1 MDGNEAAAYVSYAFT
16 EVATI
21 YPITPSSP
29 MADHVDAWATN
40 GKKNLFGQPV
50 KLVEMQAESGAAG
63 AMHGSLETGSL
74 TSTYT
79 ASQGLLLMIPPM
91 YRIAGSQLPGRIK
104 TGFFPKLDITGNYSY
119 QLEKVEFLPGTDL
132 KHDNYGVE
140 AGLVQNVYSGSAVR
154 KQYDVAKLQHAIAQ
168 LSVEHT
174 VDNMIYAADVSYW
187 SVAANRNLYELS
199 EQFVQIVRELYEIV
213 NKRFEEGAISKTDV
227 LMVQN
232 RLKEAELQLNTNST
246 NYKTALQSLN
256 IMMGVEP
263 DAAVVLTDSIQKVLW
278 VPKQEGLNKA
288 LERRADYQSAI
299 MGIEMAKLQTD
310 MARSKYLPQLAVG
323 IKEKYGT
330 TLLNVDG
337 KAQWATTAYA
347 QINIPVFHWGE
358 MRQNV
363 RLSRTQEWTKELERS
378 QLKDQVSK
386 ELNNAWVN
394 VIEISKKLEIVYSSL
409 DIAKDN
415 LTLNTFSYNEGKLP
429 IIDVL
434 SAQVSWLQAY
444 TNVVSVNY
452 QYKVALAEYAKALG
466 GTDR

>member
-1 MDGNEAAAYVSYAFT
+1 MKK
-16 EVATI
+16 I
-21 YPITPSSP
+21 YLIVGA
-29 MADHVDAWATN
+29 MLWGGIVDAQTLSVEQYRQKVLEYNQDIQKSQQAVN
-40 GKKNLFGQPV
+40 GALY
-50 KLVEMQAESGAAG
+50 
-63 AMHGSLETGSL
+63 SLKG
-74 TSTYT
+74 
-79 ASQGLLLMIPPM
+79 I
-91 YRIAGSQLPGRIK
+91 R

-132 KHDNYGVE
+132 KHDIYGVE

>member
-1 MDGNEAAAYVSYAFT
+1 MKK
-16 EVATI
+16 I
-21 YPITPSSP
+21 YLIVG
-29 MADHVDAWATN
+29 AILWGGIVDAQTLSVEQYRQKVLEYNQDIQKSQQAVN
-40 GKKNLFGQPV
+40 GALY
-50 KLVEMQAESGAAG
+50 
-63 AMHGSLETGSL
+63 SLKG
-74 TSTYT
+74 
-79 ASQGLLLMIPPM
+79 
-91 YRIAGSQLPGRIK
+91 IK

-330 TLLNVDG
+330 TLLNMDG

>member
-1 MDGNEAAAYVSYAFT
+1 MKK
-16 EVATI
+16 I
-21 YPITPSSP
+21 YLIVG
-29 MADHVDAWATN
+29 AILWGGIVDAQTLSVEQYRQKVLEYNQDIQKSQQAVN
-40 GKKNLFGQPV
+40 GALY
-50 KLVEMQAESGAAG
+50 
-63 AMHGSLETGSL
+63 SLKG
-74 TSTYT
+74 
-79 ASQGLLLMIPPM
+79 
-91 YRIAGSQLPGRIK
+91 IK

-246 NYKTALQSLN
+246 NYKTALLSLN

>member
-1 MDGNEAAAYVSYAFT
+1 MKK
-16 EVATI
+16 I
-21 YPITPSSP
+21 YLIVGA
-29 MADHVDAWATN
+29 MLWGGIVDAQTLSVEQYRQKVLEYNQDIQKSQQAVN
-40 GKKNLFGQPV
+40 GALY
-50 KLVEMQAESGAAG
+50 
-63 AMHGSLETGSL
+63 SLKG
-74 TSTYT
+74 
-79 ASQGLLLMIPPM
+79 I
-91 YRIAGSQLPGRIK
+91 R
-104 TGFFPKLDITGNYSY
+104 TGFFPELDITGNYSY

>member
-1 MDGNEAAAYVSYAFT
+1 MKK
-16 EVATI
+16 I
-21 YPITPSSP
+21 YLIVG
-29 MADHVDAWATN
+29 AILWGGIVDAQTLSVEQYRQKVLEYNQDIQKSQQAVN
-40 GKKNLFGQPV
+40 GALY
-50 KLVEMQAESGAAG
+50 
-63 AMHGSLETGSL
+63 SLKG
-74 TSTYT
+74 
-79 ASQGLLLMIPPM
+79 
-91 YRIAGSQLPGRIK
+91 IK

-323 IKEKYGT
+323 IKEKYGP

>member
-1 MDGNEAAAYVSYAFT
+1 MKK
-16 EVATI
+16 I
-21 YPITPSSP
+21 YLIVG
-29 MADHVDAWATN
+29 AILWGGIVDAQTLSVEQYRQKVLEYNQDIQKSQQAVN
-40 GKKNLFGQPV
+40 GALY
-50 KLVEMQAESGAAG
+50 
-63 AMHGSLETGSL
+63 SLKG
-74 TSTYT
+74 
-79 ASQGLLLMIPPM
+79 
-91 YRIAGSQLPGRIK
+91 IK

-299 MGIEMAKLQTD
+299 MGIEMAKLQID
-310 MARSKYLPQLAVG
+310 MASSKYLPQLAVG

>member
-1 MDGNEAAAYVSYAFT
+1 MKK
-16 EVATI
+16 I
-21 YPITPSSP
+21 YLIVGA
-29 MADHVDAWATN
+29 MLWGGIVDAQTLSVEQYRQKVLEYNQDIQKSQQAVN
-40 GKKNLFGQPV
+40 GALY
-50 KLVEMQAESGAAG
+50 
-63 AMHGSLETGSL
+63 SLKG
-74 TSTYT
+74 
-79 ASQGLLLMIPPM
+79 I
-91 YRIAGSQLPGRIK
+91 R

-246 NYKTALQSLN
+246 NYKAALQSLN

>member
-1 MDGNEAAAYVSYAFT
+1 MKK
-16 EVATI
+16 I
-21 YPITPSSP
+21 YLIVGA
-29 MADHVDAWATN
+29 MLWGGIVDAQTLSVEQYRQKVLEYNQDIQKSQQAVN
-40 GKKNLFGQPV
+40 GALY
-50 KLVEMQAESGAAG
+50 
-63 AMHGSLETGSL
+63 SLKG
-74 TSTYT
+74 
-79 ASQGLLLMIPPM
+79 I
-91 YRIAGSQLPGRIK
+91 R

-323 IKEKYGT
+323 IKEKHGT
-330 TLLNVDG
+330 TLLNVDA
-337 KAQWATTAYA
+337 KSQWATTAYA

>member
-1 MDGNEAAAYVSYAFT
+1 MRNILWIVLLLCLS
-16 EVATI
+16 
-21 YPITPSSP
+21 
-29 MADHVDAWATN
+29 
-40 GKKNLFGQPV
+40 
-50 KLVEMQAESGAAG
+50 AG
-63 AMHGSLETGSL
+63 SRAQSL
-74 TSTYT
+74 TLLQYRQRVLDYNQEIKQ
-79 ASQGLLLMIPPM
+79 SQEAVNAAIYALK
-91 YRIAGSQLPGRIK
+91 SVK
-104 TGFFPKLDITGNYSY
+104 TGFFPKVDITGSYSY
-119 QLEKVEFLPGTDL
+119 QIENVTFMPGTDL

>member
-1 MDGNEAAAYVSYAFT
+1 MKK
-16 EVATI
+16 I
-21 YPITPSSP
+21 YLIVG
-29 MADHVDAWATN
+29 AILWGGIVDAQTLSVEQYRQKVLEYNQDIQKSQQAVN
-40 GKKNLFGQPV
+40 GALY
-50 KLVEMQAESGAAG
+50 
-63 AMHGSLETGSL
+63 SLKG
-74 TSTYT
+74 
-79 ASQGLLLMIPPM
+79 
-91 YRIAGSQLPGRIK
+91 IK

-256 IMMGVEP
+256 IMMGVGP

>member
-1 MDGNEAAAYVSYAFT
+1 MKK
-16 EVATI
+16 I
-21 YPITPSSP
+21 YLIVG
-29 MADHVDAWATN
+29 AILWGGIVDAQTLSVEQYRQKVLEYNQDIQKSQQAVN
-40 GKKNLFGQPV
+40 GALY
-50 KLVEMQAESGAAG
+50 
-63 AMHGSLETGSL
+63 SLKG
-74 TSTYT
+74 
-79 ASQGLLLMIPPM
+79 
-91 YRIAGSQLPGRIK
+91 IK

-386 ELNNAWVN
+386 ELNNAWLN

>member
-1 MDGNEAAAYVSYAFT
+1 MKK
-16 EVATI
+16 I
-21 YPITPSSP
+21 YLIVG
-29 MADHVDAWATN
+29 AILWGGIVDAQTLSVEQYRQKVLEYNQDIQKSQQAVN
-40 GKKNLFGQPV
+40 GALY
-50 KLVEMQAESGAAG
+50 
-63 AMHGSLETGSL
+63 SLKG
-74 TSTYT
+74 
-79 ASQGLLLMIPPM
+79 
-91 YRIAGSQLPGRIK
+91 IK

-213 NKRFEEGAISKTDV
+213 NKRFEEGTISKTDV

>member
-1 MDGNEAAAYVSYAFT
+1 MKK
-16 EVATI
+16 I
-21 YPITPSSP
+21 YLIVGA
-29 MADHVDAWATN
+29 MLWGGIVDAQTLSVEQYRQKVLEYNQDIQKSQQAVN
-40 GKKNLFGQPV
+40 GALY
-50 KLVEMQAESGAAG
+50 
-63 AMHGSLETGSL
+63 SLKG
-74 TSTYT
+74 
-79 ASQGLLLMIPPM
+79 I
-91 YRIAGSQLPGRIK
+91 R

-187 SVAANRNLYELS
+187 SVASNRNLYELS

>member
-1 MDGNEAAAYVSYAFT
+1 MKK
-16 EVATI
+16 I
-21 YPITPSSP
+21 YLIVG
-29 MADHVDAWATN
+29 AILWGGIVDAQTLSVEQYRQKVLEYNQDIQKSQQAVN
-40 GKKNLFGQPV
+40 GALY
-50 KLVEMQAESGAAG
+50 
-63 AMHGSLETGSL
+63 SLKG
-74 TSTYT
+74 
-79 ASQGLLLMIPPM
+79 I
-91 YRIAGSQLPGRIK
+91 R

-310 MARSKYLPQLAVG
+310 MARSKYLPLLAVG

-330 TLLNVDG
+330 TLLYVDG

>member
-1 MDGNEAAAYVSYAFT
+1 MKK
-16 EVATI
+16 I
-21 YPITPSSP
+21 YLIVG
-29 MADHVDAWATN
+29 AILWGGIVDAQTLSVEQYRQKVLEYNQDIQKSQQAVN
-40 GKKNLFGQPV
+40 GALY
-50 KLVEMQAESGAAG
+50 
-63 AMHGSLETGSL
+63 SLKG
-74 TSTYT
+74 
-79 ASQGLLLMIPPM
+79 
-91 YRIAGSQLPGRIK
+91 IK

-347 QINIPVFHWGE
+347 QINIPVLHWGE

>member
-1 MDGNEAAAYVSYAFT
+1 MKK
-16 EVATI
+16 I
-21 YPITPSSP
+21 YLIVG
-29 MADHVDAWATN
+29 AILWGGIVDAQTLSVEQYRQKVLEYNQDIQKSQQAVN
-40 GKKNLFGQPV
+40 GALY
-50 KLVEMQAESGAAG
+50 
-63 AMHGSLETGSL
+63 SLKG
-74 TSTYT
+74 
-79 ASQGLLLMIPPM
+79 
-91 YRIAGSQLPGRIK
+91 IK

-132 KHDNYGVE
+132 KHDNYGGE

>member
-1 MDGNEAAAYVSYAFT
+1 MKK
-16 EVATI
+16 I
-21 YPITPSSP
+21 YLIVG
-29 MADHVDAWATN
+29 AILWGGVVDAQTLSVEQYRQKVLEYNQDIQKSQQAVN
-40 GKKNLFGQPV
+40 GALY
-50 KLVEMQAESGAAG
+50 
-63 AMHGSLETGSL
+63 SLKG
-74 TSTYT
+74 
-79 ASQGLLLMIPPM
+79 
-91 YRIAGSQLPGRIK
+91 IK

>member
-1 MDGNEAAAYVSYAFT
+1 MKK
-16 EVATI
+16 I
-21 YPITPSSP
+21 YLI
-29 MADHVDAWATN
+29 V
-40 GKKNLFGQPV
+40 
-50 KLVEMQAESGAAG
+50 G
-63 AMHGSLETGSL
+63 AMLWGGIIDAQTLSVEQYRQKVLEYNQDIQKSQQAVNGALYSLKG
-74 TSTYT
+74 
-79 ASQGLLLMIPPM
+79 I
-91 YRIAGSQLPGRIK
+91 R

>member
-1 MDGNEAAAYVSYAFT
+1 MKK
-16 EVATI
+16 I
-21 YPITPSSP
+21 YLIVGA
-29 MADHVDAWATN
+29 MLWGGIVDAQTLSVEQYRQKVLEYNQDIQKSQQAVN
-40 GKKNLFGQPV
+40 GALY
-50 KLVEMQAESGAAG
+50 
-63 AMHGSLETGSL
+63 SLKG
-74 TSTYT
+74 
-79 ASQGLLLMIPPM
+79 I
-91 YRIAGSQLPGRIK
+91 R

-394 VIEISKKLEIVYSSL
+394 VIKISKKLEIVYSSL

>member
-1 MDGNEAAAYVSYAFT
+1 MKK
-16 EVATI
+16 I
-21 YPITPSSP
+21 YLIVG
-29 MADHVDAWATN
+29 AILWGGIVDAQTLSVEQYRQKVLEYNQDIQKSQQAVN
-40 GKKNLFGQPV
+40 GALY
-50 KLVEMQAESGAAG
+50 
-63 AMHGSLETGSL
+63 SLKG
-74 TSTYT
+74 
-79 ASQGLLLMIPPM
+79 
-91 YRIAGSQLPGRIK
+91 IK

-174 VDNMIYAADVSYW
+174 VDNMIYATDVSYW

>member
-1 MDGNEAAAYVSYAFT
+1 MKK
-16 EVATI
+16 I
-21 YPITPSSP
+21 YLIVG
-29 MADHVDAWATN
+29 AILWGGIVDAQTLSVEQYRQKVLEYNQDIQKSQQAVN
-40 GKKNLFGQPV
+40 GALY
-50 KLVEMQAESGAAG
+50 
-63 AMHGSLETGSL
+63 SLKG
-74 TSTYT
+74 
-79 ASQGLLLMIPPM
+79 
-91 YRIAGSQLPGRIK
+91 IK

-310 MARSKYLPQLAVG
+310 MARSKYLAQLAVG

>member
-1 MDGNEAAAYVSYAFT
+1 MKK
-16 EVATI
+16 I
-21 YPITPSSP
+21 YLIVG
-29 MADHVDAWATN
+29 AILWGGIVDAQTLSVEQYRQKVLEYNQDIQKSQQAVN
-40 GKKNLFGQPV
+40 GALY
-50 KLVEMQAESGAAG
+50 
-63 AMHGSLETGSL
+63 SLKG
-74 TSTYT
+74 
-79 ASQGLLLMIPPM
+79 
-91 YRIAGSQLPGRIK
+91 IK

-299 MGIEMAKLQTD
+299 MGIELAKLQTD

>member
-1 MDGNEAAAYVSYAFT
+1 MKK
-16 EVATI
+16 I
-21 YPITPSSP
+21 YLIVG
-29 MADHVDAWATN
+29 AILWGGIVDAQTLSVEQYRQKVLEYNQDIQKSQQAVN
-40 GKKNLFGQPV
+40 GALY
-50 KLVEMQAESGAAG
+50 
-63 AMHGSLETGSL
+63 SLKG
-74 TSTYT
+74 
-79 ASQGLLLMIPPM
+79 
-91 YRIAGSQLPGRIK
+91 IK

-263 DAAVVLTDSIQKVLW
+263 DAAVVLIDSIQKVLW

>member
-1 MDGNEAAAYVSYAFT
+1 MKK
-16 EVATI
+16 I
-21 YPITPSSP
+21 YLIVG
-29 MADHVDAWATN
+29 AILWGGIVDAQTLSVEQYRQKVLEYNQDIQKSQQAVN
-40 GKKNLFGQPV
+40 GALY
-50 KLVEMQAESGAAG
+50 
-63 AMHGSLETGSL
+63 SLKG
-74 TSTYT
+74 
-79 ASQGLLLMIPPM
+79 
-91 YRIAGSQLPGRIK
+91 IK

-213 NKRFEEGAISKTDV
+213 NKQFEEGAISKTDV

>member
-1 MDGNEAAAYVSYAFT
+1 MKK
-16 EVATI
+16 I
-21 YPITPSSP
+21 YLIVG
-29 MADHVDAWATN
+29 AILWGGIVDAQTLSVEQYRQKVLEYNQDIQKSQQAVN
-40 GKKNLFGQPV
+40 GALY
-50 KLVEMQAESGAAG
+50 
-63 AMHGSLETGSL
+63 SLKG
-74 TSTYT
+74 
-79 ASQGLLLMIPPM
+79 
-91 YRIAGSQLPGRIK
+91 IK

-330 TLLNVDG
+330 TLLNLDG

>member
-1 MDGNEAAAYVSYAFT
+1 MKK
-16 EVATI
+16 I
-21 YPITPSSP
+21 YLIVG
-29 MADHVDAWATN
+29 AILWGGIVDAQTLSVEQYRQKVLEYNQDIQKSQQAVN
-40 GKKNLFGQPV
+40 GALY
-50 KLVEMQAESGAAG
+50 
-63 AMHGSLETGSL
+63 SLKG
-74 TSTYT
+74 
-79 ASQGLLLMIPPM
+79 
-91 YRIAGSQLPGRIK
+91 IK

-288 LERRADYQSAI
+288 LERRVDYQSAI

>member
-1 MDGNEAAAYVSYAFT
+1 MKK
-16 EVATI
+16 I
-21 YPITPSSP
+21 YLIVGA
-29 MADHVDAWATN
+29 MLWGGIVDAQTLSVEQYRQKVLEYNQDIQKSQQAVN
-40 GKKNLFGQPV
+40 GALY
-50 KLVEMQAESGAAG
+50 
-63 AMHGSLETGSL
+63 SLKG
-74 TSTYT
+74 
-79 ASQGLLLMIPPM
+79 I
-91 YRIAGSQLPGRIK
+91 R

-140 AGLVQNVYSGSAVR
+140 AGLVQNVYSGSAVG

-263 DAAVVLTDSIQKVLW
+263 EAAVVLTDSIQKVLW

-337 KAQWATTAYA
+337 NAQSATTAYA

-386 ELNNAWVN
+386 ELNNAWVY

-415 LTLNTFSYNEGKLP
+415 LSLNTFSYNEGKLP

>member
-1 MDGNEAAAYVSYAFT
+1 MKK
-16 EVATI
+16 I
-21 YPITPSSP
+21 YLIVGA
-29 MADHVDAWATN
+29 MLWGGIVDAQTLSVEQYRQKVLEYNQDIQKSQQAVN
-40 GKKNLFGQPV
+40 GALY
-50 KLVEMQAESGAAG
+50 
-63 AMHGSLETGSL
+63 SLKG
-74 TSTYT
+74 
-79 ASQGLLLMIPPM
+79 I
-91 YRIAGSQLPGRIK
+91 R

-466 GTDR
+466 ERTVESVRNNGADTGRR

>member
-1 MDGNEAAAYVSYAFT
+1 MKK
-16 EVATI
+16 I
-21 YPITPSSP
+21 YLIVGA
-29 MADHVDAWATN
+29 MLWGGIVDAQTLSVEQYRQKVLEYNQDIQKSQQAVN
-40 GKKNLFGQPV
+40 GALY
-50 KLVEMQAESGAAG
+50 
-63 AMHGSLETGSL
+63 SLKG
-74 TSTYT
+74 
-79 ASQGLLLMIPPM
+79 I
-91 YRIAGSQLPGRIK
+91 R
-104 TGFFPKLDITGNYSY
+104 TGFFLKLDITGNYSY

>member
-1 MDGNEAAAYVSYAFT
+1 MKK
-16 EVATI
+16 I
-21 YPITPSSP
+21 YLIVG
-29 MADHVDAWATN
+29 AILWGGIVDAQTLSVEQYRQKVLEYNQDIQKSQQAVN
-40 GKKNLFGQPV
+40 GALY
-50 KLVEMQAESGAAG
+50 
-63 AMHGSLETGSL
+63 SLKG
-74 TSTYT
+74 
-79 ASQGLLLMIPPM
+79 
-91 YRIAGSQLPGRIK
+91 IK

-227 LMVQN
+227 FMVQN